1 VGDGRCDGFG
11 LGLLGL
17 GVPEGVDPAVDEDG
31 GHHRPR
37 DLAGDLHAVS
47 PTHSA
52 AGSVLTLSVLAVEL
66 RARTRPSTART
77 AAAARARMATATAP
91 SSQKWFPVTA
101 TT

>member
-1 VGDGRCDGFG
+1 RRRRGRRSRPWP
-11 LGLLGL
+11 LGL
-17 GVPEGVDPAVDEDG
+17 GIPDGVDAALDEDG

-37 DLAGDLHAVS
+37 NLAGDLHAVS

-52 AGSVLTLSVLAVEL
+52 AGSVLTLSILAVDL
-66 RARTRPSTART
+66 RAMTRPSTART
-77 AAAARARMATATAP
+77 AAAAAARMATATTP